1 MKYHN
6 LKYPNLEENSMI
18 LDKSFQV
25 EYQSNRKKPLQI
37 GKHNYLHEWTNQ
49 AKRIVNKI
57 NSKQYPD
64 EIDLKELTTIYNAA
78 NKYNYQGWSQSDIN
92 RVSSIL
98 IRYGLF
104 NLNATKQRIIIEPFE
119 GDIEWLFC
127 VYGIKSKNTYRI
139 G

>member
-49 AKRIVNKI
+49 ARRIVSRI
-57 NSKQYPD
+57 TSKQYPD
-64 EIDLKELTTIYNAA
+64 DFDLKELTTIYIEA
-78 NKYNYQGWSQSDIN
+78 NRYNYQGWSQSDIN

-104 NLNATKQRIIIEPFE
+104 NLNATK
-119 GDIEWLFC
+119 
-127 VYGIKSKNTYRI
+127 
-139 G
+139 